1 MSHPIVERILSGD
14 APANLKQ
21 AAARGAMPIPR
32 EDLIELWVL
41 LRTDPDDEIRM
52 ACKENLADVSEA
64 EWKEWLQ
71 KNTAWYTA
79 HK

>member
-52 ACKENLADVSEA
+52 ACKENLADVSEVFL
-64 EWKEWLQ
+64 WLFRIDVVFF
-71 KNTAWYTA
+71 
-79 HK
+79 HDGS